1 MALDTNNQNLDGKVA
16 LITGASGGIGSAT
29 ARRFAALGA
38 TLMLTDID
46 EDALKKLAD
55 ELRQEGASVALR
67 TCDVSKEKDV
77 KQLVSQTIDKFG
89 RIDILFN
96 NAGIEGPRNPV
107 TEYDTDD
114 FDKVIDINL
123 KGVFFGMKYVIERM
137 LENDEGGA
145 IVNTASIAG
154 RKGFEG
160 LTPYVASKH
169 AVIGMTKTAALEFAE
184 KKIRVNA
191 ICPGVIQ
198 TPMVERDSGGDLDA
212 YKEMEPVGRLG
223 QPEEVADLVAFL
235 CSDRSRFIT
244 GTAVH
249 IDGGILAG

>member
-1 MALDTNNQNLDGKVA
+1 
-16 LITGASGGIGSAT
+16 
-29 ARRFAALGA
+29 
-38 TLMLTDID
+38 
-46 EDALKKLAD
+46 
-55 ELRQEGASVALR
+55 
-67 TCDVSKEKDV
+67 
-77 KQLVSQTIDKFG
+77 
-89 RIDILFN
+89 
-96 NAGIEGPRNPV
+96 
-107 TEYDTDD
+107 
-114 FDKVIDINL
+114 
-123 KGVFFGMKYVIERM
+123 MKYVIERM